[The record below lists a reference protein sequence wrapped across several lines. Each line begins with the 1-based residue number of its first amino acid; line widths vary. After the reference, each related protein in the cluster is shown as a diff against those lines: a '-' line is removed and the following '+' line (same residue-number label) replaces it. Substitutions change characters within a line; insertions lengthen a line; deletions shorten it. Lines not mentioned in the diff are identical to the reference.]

1 MKKLLMLMLVFGF
14 VACNDSG
21 EDNIIKPVPTVETFD
36 DFDSDK
42 DYVYGYEN
50 DAIKCEY
57 FYNEEYGY
65 WGGFAHSKVFETDA
79 KRGLFE
85 NQFAAYNSKAA
96 SGDGFLLYYYDSYNA
111 PCDIVFKQEASMISL
126 TSVKLNLSTYT
137 YASITDEDINA
148 YARAFDEG
156 DYLKV
161 VFSKVDAM
169 GKTLGKGAEC
179 YVVDYRDGKRFVADN
194 WQEFYLPGMVLASD
208 RVRVTIETSDVGE
221 WGPNTPLYICM
232 DDLTY
237 TVIAN

>member
-1 MKKLLMLMLVFGF
+1 MLLALGF
-14 VACNDSG
+14 VACNNEG
-21 EDNIIKPVPTVETFD
+21 EDNVIKPEPIVENFD
-36 DFDSDK
+36 GFVGEAQ
-42 DYVYGYEN
+42 YLYGYEN

-57 FYNEEYGY
+57 FYNEDYGY

-79 KRGLFE
+79 KKGLYE
-85 NQFAAYNSKAA
+85 NQYAAYNSQAA
-96 SGDGFLLYYYDSYNA
+96 SGDGFLLYYYDSYNE

-126 TSVKLNLSTYT
+126 SSVKLNLTTFT
-137 YASITDEDINA
+137 YASITDEDIND
-148 YARAFDEG
+148 YARVFVEG

-194 WQEFYLPGMVLASD
+194 WQEFYLPGMILASD
-208 RVRVTIETSDVGE
+208 RVRVTIETSDIGE
-221 WGPNTPLYICM
+221 YGPNTPLYICM